1 MQKRAHRYALS
12 KPMQWSLCLVV
23 LGLSLASVLL
33 GSRLLM
39 AGLHQY
45 RASVFLSDWEKK
57 RQAPKDAAWQI
68 AEQAMREA
76 QDWYPA
82 QNAAYAEQLGYMW
95 QWRAYGVNPAM
106 ASTQEYQQQAIQA
119 FRQAT
124 QLRPT
129 WPYAWSGLAYAK
141 LIAGEHDQEF
151 SRAMQQAV
159 HYGPSR
165 IGVSRRIAEI
175 GLISWPHMDLELRTL
190 TLEQARS
197 TARYGRSSRAQLFTL
212 AAEIGRVEML
222 CEYLQDGIKPCA
234 SLADTKPAPI
244 NSTSAK

>member
-1 MQKRAHRYALS
+1 MHNRAHRYALS
-12 KPMQWSLCLVV
+12 KPMQWGLCLVV

-57 RQAPKDAAWQI
+57 RQAPSDAAWQA
-68 AEQAMREA
+68 AEQAMQEA
-76 QDWYPA
+76 QGWYPA
-82 QNAAYAEQLGYMW
+82 PNADYAEQLGYMW
-95 QWRAYGVNPAM
+95 QWRAYDANPTM
-106 ASTQEYQQQAIQA
+106 AHSQDYQQQAIQA

-124 QLRPT
+124 QLRPS

-141 LIAGEHDQEF
+141 LVAGEHDQEF

-165 IGVSRRIAEI
+165 IGVNRRVAEI

-190 TLEQARS
+190 TLEQAGYA
-197 TARYGRSSRAQLFTL
+197 ARYSHSNRAQLFTL

-234 SLADTKPAPI
+234 PLADTKPVPI